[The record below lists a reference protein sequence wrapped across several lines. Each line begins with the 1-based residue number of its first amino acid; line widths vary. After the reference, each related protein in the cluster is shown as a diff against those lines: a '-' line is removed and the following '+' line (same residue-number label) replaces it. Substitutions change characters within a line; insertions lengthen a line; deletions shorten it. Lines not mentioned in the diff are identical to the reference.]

1 MYFLHRN
8 SPFDRFEGLYLA
20 TEKLNGTTDKKP
32 ARHEES
38 ETGKGLVHQLVA
50 RLVDGDQFEM
60 KRKDSGQPY
69 GLIGRQELGVSIA
82 HSRFLCLAGINS
94 HGNVGVDLEP
104 VDRKP
109 HPALRH
115 RISSVLDEGCDELET
130 IRLWTI
136 KEAALKW
143 CGTGLRVAMK
153 SVAVRQLEESFF
165 KISIENISALLISLQ
180 YQQHW
185 VAVAFDQ
192 AQV

>member
-1 MYFLHRN
+1 MHFLHRN

-20 TEKLNGTTDKKP
+20 AEKLNGTPDKKP
-32 ARHEES
+32 ARHQES
-38 ETGKGLVHQLVA
+38 EAGKRLVHQLAA
-50 RLVDGDQFEM
+50 RLLEGDQFEM
-60 KRKDSGQPY
+60 KRRDSGQPY
-69 GLIGRQELGVSIA
+69 GVIGRRELGVSIA
-82 HSRFLCLAGINS
+82 HSRFLCLAGINF

-104 VDRKP
+104 VDRLP
-109 HPALRH
+109 HPGLRQ
-115 RISSVLDEGCDELET
+115 RITSPLDAGCDELET

-153 SVAVRQLEESFF
+153 SVMVKQLEESFF

-192 AQV
+192 TQV